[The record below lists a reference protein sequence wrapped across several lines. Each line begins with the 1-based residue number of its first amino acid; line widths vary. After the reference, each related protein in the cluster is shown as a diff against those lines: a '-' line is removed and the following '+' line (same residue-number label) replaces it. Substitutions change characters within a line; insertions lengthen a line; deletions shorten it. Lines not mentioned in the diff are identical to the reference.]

1 MRLLSKSGQFPANS
15 MINDEQNLSPYAFL
29 RLCVHAE
36 TMGLDR
42 TFSWGRAW
50 RRYRKSR
57 HVQYQV
63 KWRFASYF
71 HAKGGKWNRKFA
83 NWLNDRIT
91 ERYNVEIAL
100 GAVIGPGLRIGHH
113 NGIVIS
119 NVVRA
124 GANLVIRQNTTI
136 GVKDHTDGRID
147 IGDNVSIGA
156 HSCIIANNL
165 KIGSNVTIG
174 AQTFINKDL
183 PDGVT
188 CYTKREYVII
198 HQQ

>member
-1 MRLLSKSGQFPANS
+1 MDTMK
-15 MINDEQNLSPYAFL
+15 NDYENMPPYALL
-29 RLCVHAE
+29 RLCIHAE
-36 TMGLDR
+36 TLGLDR
-42 TFSWGRAW
+42 KFTWGRAW
-50 RRYRKSR
+50 RRYRKNR

-71 HAKGGKWNRKFA
+71 YAKGGKWNLKFA

-136 GVKDHTDGRID
+136 GIKDHTDGRIE
-147 IGDNVSIGA
+147 IGDNVSIGT
-156 HSCIIANNL
+156 HSCIIANDL
-165 KIGSNVTIG
+165 TIGNDVTIG

-183 PDGVT
+183 ADGVT
-188 CYTKREYVII
+188 CYTKREYVMI
-198 HQQ
+198 QPQ